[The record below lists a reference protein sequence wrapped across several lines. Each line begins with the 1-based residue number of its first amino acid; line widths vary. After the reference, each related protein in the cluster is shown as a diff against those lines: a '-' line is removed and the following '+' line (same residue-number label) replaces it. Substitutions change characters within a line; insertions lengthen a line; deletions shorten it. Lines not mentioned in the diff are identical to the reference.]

1 LFKLKVIK
9 VFILSFVCLIPTIQN
24 DRGKI
29 FMKRIMFY
37 CQHILGMG
45 HLVRS
50 REIVRGLTKDFQVC
64 FINGGEI
71 IQGFEIPA
79 GVEVINLPVIKTDPE
94 FTELQVVDDAFS
106 LSEAKEIR
114 KNRLLEIFNKFQPD
128 ILIVELFP
136 FGRRRFSFE
145 LIPLLEL
152 AKSNKGA
159 TKIVSSLRDI
169 VVVKPEKQ
177 VKHEEKV
184 CNLINQYFDILL
196 VHSDPELVPLE
207 ATFSRVNDLKCQ
219 VYYTGYIVQ
228 EPPTNPILT
237 DEDWEIIKS
246 DKPLILASVGGGRFG
261 HELLECVVNTAP
273 FLEKVLPHHIQVF
286 TGPFIPNSKFKQ
298 LQEMAKFSKNI
309 YVRRYTP
316 YLLNYMKKA
325 DLSINMSGYNTIM
338 NILTTGV
345 RAMIL
350 PFTGN
355 QDREQTIRAEK
366 LSNLGVVKFINH
378 NYLQPDY
385 LAINIINYLKEQP
398 NKISFDSEG
407 VEKTANILKALAV
420 KQKIA

>member
-1 LFKLKVIK
+1 
-9 VFILSFVCLIPTIQN
+9 
-24 DRGKI
+24 
-29 FMKRIMFY
+29 MKRIMFY

-79 GVEVINLPVIKTDPE
+79 GVEVINLPAIKTDPE
-94 FTELQVVDDAFS
+94 FAELQVVDDAFS
-106 LSEAKEIR
+106 LNEVQEIR
-114 KNRLLEIFNKFQPD
+114 KNRLLEIFQQFQPD

-152 AKSNKGA
+152 AKSKKGS

-169 VVVKPEKQ
+169 VAVKPEKQ

-184 CNLINQYFDILL
+184 CKLINKYFDMLL

-219 VYYTGYIVQ
+219 VYYTGYVVQ
-228 EPPTNPILT
+228 EPPRNPILT
-237 DEDWEIIKS
+237 DQDREIIKS

-273 FLEKVLPHHIQVF
+273 FLEKLLPHQIQVF
-286 TGPFIPNSKFKQ
+286 TGPFIPNSKFKE
-298 LQEMAKFSKNI
+298 LQQMAKFSKNI
-309 YVRRYTP
+309 YIRRYTP

-325 DLSINMSGYNTIM
+325 ELSINMSGYNTTM

-366 LSNLGVVKFINH
+366 LSNLGIVKFINH

-398 NKISFDSEG
+398 NKISFDSGG
-407 VEKTANILKALAV
+407 VEKTATILKALAV
-420 KQKIA
+420 KQKFA

>member
-1 LFKLKVIK
+1 
-9 VFILSFVCLIPTIQN
+9 
-24 DRGKI
+24 
-29 FMKRIMFY
+29 MKRIMFY

-79 GVEVINLPVIKTDPE
+79 GVEVINLPAIKTDLE
-94 FTELQVVDDAFS
+94 SAELQVLDDAFS
-106 LSEAKEIR
+106 LSEAKDIR
-114 KNRLLEIFNKFQPD
+114 KNRLLEIFKQFQPD

-152 AKSNKGA
+152 AKSNKGS

-169 VVVKPEKQ
+169 VVIKPEKQ

-184 CNLINQYFDILL
+184 CNLINKYFDILL
-196 VHSDPELVPLE
+196 VHSDPELVSLE

-219 VYYTGYIVQ
+219 VYYTGYVVQ
-228 EPPTNPILT
+228 DPPKNLILT
-237 DEDWEIIKS
+237 DEDREIIKS

-273 FLEKVLPHHIQVF
+273 FLEKLLPHHIQVF
-286 TGPFIPNSKFKQ
+286 TGPFIPNSKFKN

-309 YVRRYTP
+309 YIRRYTP

-355 QDREQTIRAEK
+355 QEQEQIIRAEK
-366 LSNLGVVKFINH
+366 LSDLGIVKFINH

-398 NKISFDSEG
+398 NKINFDSGG
-407 VEKTANILKALAV
+407 VEKTVNILRECFKSPFVSSKTLSIPPIPF
-420 KQKIA
+420 KKEGGI

>member
-1 LFKLKVIK
+1 
-9 VFILSFVCLIPTIQN
+9 
-24 DRGKI
+24 
-29 FMKRIMFY
+29 MKRIMFY

-79 GVEVINLPVIKTDPE
+79 GVEVINLPAIKTDPE
-94 FTELQVVDDAFS
+94 FSELQVVDDAFS
-106 LSEAKEIR
+106 LNEAKEIR
-114 KNRLLEIFNKFQPD
+114 KNRLLEIFQQFQPD

-152 AKSNKGA
+152 AKSNKGS

-169 VVVKPEKQ
+169 VAVKPEKQ

-184 CNLINQYFDILL
+184 CKLINKYFDMLL

-219 VYYTGYIVQ
+219 VYYTGYVVQ

-237 DEDWEIIKS
+237 DQDREIIKS

-261 HELLECVVNTAP
+261 HDLLECVVNTAP
-273 FLEKVLPHHIQVF
+273 FLEKLLPHHIQVF
-286 TGPFIPNSKFKQ
+286 TGPFIPNSKFKE
-298 LQEMAKFSKNI
+298 LQQMAKFSKNI
-309 YVRRYTP
+309 YIRRYTP

-325 DLSINMSGYNTIM
+325 DLSINMSGYNTTM

-366 LSNLGVVKFINH
+366 LSNLGIVKFINH

-398 NKISFDSEG
+398 NKISFDSGG

-420 KQKIA
+420 KQKVA

>member
-1 LFKLKVIK
+1 
-9 VFILSFVCLIPTIQN
+9 
-24 DRGKI
+24 
-29 FMKRIMFY
+29 MKRIMFY

-50 REIVRGLTKDFQVC
+50 REIVRGLTKDFQIC

-79 GVEVINLPVIKTDPE
+79 GVEVINLPAIKTDPE
-94 FTELQVVDDAFS
+94 FAELQVVDDALS
-106 LSEAKEIR
+106 LNEAKEIR
-114 KNRLLEIFNKFQPD
+114 KNRLLEIFQQFQPD

-152 AKSNKGA
+152 AKSNKGL

-184 CNLINQYFDILL
+184 CNLINKYFDILL

-219 VYYTGYIVQ
+219 VDYTGYVVQ
-228 EPPTNPILT
+228 EPPTNPVLT
-237 DEDWEIIKS
+237 DEDREIIKS

-286 TGPFIPNSKFKQ
+286 TGPFIPNSKFKE

-366 LSNLGVVKFINH
+366 LSKLGVVKFINH

-398 NKISFDSEG
+398 NKISFDSGG

>member
-1 LFKLKVIK
+1 
-9 VFILSFVCLIPTIQN
+9 
-24 DRGKI
+24 
-29 FMKRIMFY
+29 MKRIMFY

-79 GVEVINLPVIKTDPE
+79 GVEVINLPAIKTDPE
-94 FTELQVVDDAFS
+94 FAELQVVDDTFS
-106 LSEAKEIR
+106 LNEVQEIR
-114 KNRLLEIFNKFQPD
+114 KNRLLEIFQQFQPD

-152 AKSNKGA
+152 AKSKKGS

-169 VVVKPEKQ
+169 VAVKPEKQ

-184 CNLINQYFDILL
+184 CKLINKYFDMLL

-219 VYYTGYIVQ
+219 VYYTGYVVQ

-237 DEDWEIIKS
+237 DQDREIIKS

-261 HELLECVVNTAP
+261 HELLECVVNAAP
-273 FLEKVLPHHIQVF
+273 FLEKLLPHHIQVF
-286 TGPFIPNSKFKQ
+286 TGPFIPNSKFKE
-298 LQEMAKFSKNI
+298 LQQMAKFSKNI
-309 YVRRYTP
+309 YIRRYTP

-325 DLSINMSGYNTIM
+325 ELSINMSGYNTTM

-366 LSNLGVVKFINH
+366 LSNLGIVKFINH

-398 NKISFDSEG
+398 NKISFDSGG

-420 KQKIA
+420 KQKFA

>member
-1 LFKLKVIK
+1 
-9 VFILSFVCLIPTIQN
+9 
-24 DRGKI
+24 
-29 FMKRIMFY
+29 MKRIMFY

-79 GVEVINLPVIKTDPE
+79 GVEVINLPAIKTDPE
-94 FTELQVVDDAFS
+94 FAELQVVDDAFS
-106 LSEAKEIR
+106 LSEVQEIR
-114 KNRLLEIFNKFQPD
+114 KNRLLEIFQQFQPD

-152 AKSNKGA
+152 AKSKKGS

-169 VVVKPEKQ
+169 VAVKPEKQ

-184 CNLINQYFDILL
+184 CKLINKYFDMLL

-219 VYYTGYIVQ
+219 VYYTGYVVQ

-237 DEDWEIIKS
+237 DQDREIIKS

-273 FLEKVLPHHIQVF
+273 FLEKLLPHHIQVF
-286 TGPFIPNSKFKQ
+286 TGPFIPNSKFKE
-298 LQEMAKFSKNI
+298 LQQMARFSKNI
-309 YVRRYTP
+309 YIRRYTP

-325 DLSINMSGYNTIM
+325 ELSINMSGYNTTM

-355 QDREQTIRAEK
+355 QEREQTIRAEK
-366 LSNLGVVKFINH
+366 LSNLGIVKFINH

-398 NKISFDSEG
+398 NKISFDSGG
-407 VEKTANILKALAV
+407 VEKTANILKALAA
-420 KQKIA
+420 KQKFALFEKGSRVY

>member
-1 LFKLKVIK
+1 
-9 VFILSFVCLIPTIQN
+9 
-24 DRGKI
+24 
-29 FMKRIMFY
+29 MKRIMFY

-79 GVEVINLPVIKTDPE
+79 GVEVINLPAIKTDPE
-94 FTELQVVDDAFS
+94 FSELQVVDDAFS
-106 LSEAKEIR
+106 LNEAKEIR
-114 KNRLLEIFNKFQPD
+114 KNRLLEIFKQFQPH

-152 AKSNKGA
+152 AKSNKGS

-184 CNLINQYFDILL
+184 CNFINKYFDILL

-219 VYYTGYIVQ
+219 VCYTGYVVQ
-228 EPPTNPILT
+228 EPPINPILT
-237 DEDWEIIKS
+237 DEDREIIKS

-273 FLEKVLPHHIQVF
+273 FLEKVLPHNIQVF
-286 TGPFIPNSKFKQ
+286 TGPFIPNSKFKK

-309 YVRRYTP
+309 YIRRYTP

-325 DLSINMSGYNTIM
+325 DLSINMSGYNTTM

-398 NKISFDSEG
+398 NKISFDSGG

-420 KQKIA
+420 KQKVA

>member
-1 LFKLKVIK
+1 
-9 VFILSFVCLIPTIQN
+9 
-24 DRGKI
+24 
-29 FMKRIMFY
+29 MKRIMFY

-79 GVEVINLPVIKTDPE
+79 GVEVINLPAIKTDPD
-94 FTELQVVDDAFS
+94 FSELQVVDDAFS
-106 LSEAKEIR
+106 LDEAKEIR
-114 KNRLLEIFNKFQPD
+114 KNRLLEIFQQFQPD

-145 LIPLLEL
+145 LIPLLKL
-152 AKSNKGA
+152 AKSNKRS

-169 VVVKPEKQ
+169 VVAKPEKEG
-177 VKHEEKV
+177 KHEEKV
-184 CNLINQYFDILL
+184 CNLINKYFDMLL

-219 VYYTGYIVQ
+219 VYYTGYVVQ
-228 EPPTNPILT
+228 EPPINPILT
-237 DEDWEIIKS
+237 EEDREIIKS
-246 DKPLILASVGGGRFG
+246 DKPLILVSVGGGRFG
-261 HELLECVVNTAP
+261 HKLLECVVNTAP
-273 FLEKVLPHHIQVF
+273 LLEKVLPHHIQVF
-286 TGPFIPNSKFKQ
+286 TGPFIPNSKFKE

-309 YVRRYTP
+309 YIRRYTP

-325 DLSINMSGYNTIM
+325 DLSINMSGYNTTM

-345 RAMIL
+345 RAMML

-366 LSNLGVVKFINH
+366 LSNLGIVKFINH

-398 NKISFDSEG
+398 NKISFDSGG
-407 VEKTANILKALAV
+407 VEKTANILKALAL
-420 KQKIA
+420 KQKAA

>member
-1 LFKLKVIK
+1 
-9 VFILSFVCLIPTIQN
+9 
-24 DRGKI
+24 
-29 FMKRIMFY
+29 MKRIMFY

-79 GVEVINLPVIKTDPE
+79 GVEVINLPAIKTDPE
-94 FTELQVVDDAFS
+94 FSELQVVDDAFS
-106 LSEAKEIR
+106 LDEAKEIR
-114 KNRLLEIFNKFQPD
+114 KNRLLKIFQQFQPD

-136 FGRRRFSFE
+136 FGRRRFYFE
-145 LIPLLEL
+145 LIPLLKL
-152 AKSNKGA
+152 AKSNKGS

-184 CNLINQYFDILL
+184 CNLINKYFDILL

-219 VYYTGYIVQ
+219 LYYTGYVVQ
-228 EPPTNPILT
+228 EPPKNPILT
-237 DEDWEIIKS
+237 DEDREIIKS

-261 HELLECVVNTAP
+261 HELLERVVNTAP
-273 FLEKVLPHHIQVF
+273 FLEKVLPHNIQVF
-286 TGPFIPNSKFKQ
+286 TGPFIPNSKFKE

-309 YVRRYTP
+309 YIRRYTP

-325 DLSINMSGYNTIM
+325 DLSINMSGYNTTM

-366 LSNLGVVKFINH
+366 LSNLGVVKFLNH

-398 NKISFDSEG
+398 NKISFDFGG
-407 VEKTANILKALAV
+407 VEKTANILKALV
-420 KQKIA
+420 FKQKIA

>member
-1 LFKLKVIK
+1 
-9 VFILSFVCLIPTIQN
+9 
-24 DRGKI
+24 
-29 FMKRIMFY
+29 MKRIMFY

-79 GVEVINLPVIKTDPE
+79 GVEVINLPAIKTDLE
-94 FTELQVVDDAFS
+94 AAELQVLDDAFS
-106 LSEAKEIR
+106 LSEAKDIR
-114 KNRLLEIFNKFQPD
+114 KNRLLEIFKQFQPD

-152 AKSNKGA
+152 AKSNKGS

-169 VVVKPEKQ
+169 VVIKPEKQ

-184 CNLINQYFDILL
+184 CNLINKYFDILL
-196 VHSDPELVPLE
+196 VHSDPELVSLE

-219 VYYTGYIVQ
+219 VYYTGYVVQ
-228 EPPTNPILT
+228 DPPTNLILT
-237 DEDWEIIKS
+237 DEDREIIKS

-273 FLEKVLPHHIQVF
+273 FLEKLLPHHIQVF
-286 TGPFIPNSKFKQ
+286 TGPFIPNSKFKE
-298 LQEMAKFSKNI
+298 LQKMAKFSKNI
-309 YVRRYTP
+309 YIRRYTP

-355 QDREQTIRAEK
+355 QEQEQIIRAEK
-366 LSNLGVVKFINH
+366 LSDLGIVKFINH

-398 NKISFDSEG
+398 NKINFDSGG
-407 VEKTANILKALAV
+407 VEKTVNILRGCFKSPFVSSKTLSIPPTPF
-420 KQKIA
+420 KKEGGI

>member
-1 LFKLKVIK
+1 
-9 VFILSFVCLIPTIQN
+9 
-24 DRGKI
+24 
-29 FMKRIMFY
+29 MKRIMFY

-79 GVEVINLPVIKTDPE
+79 DVEVINLPTIKTDIE
-94 FTELQVVDDAFS
+94 LAELQVVDDAFS

-114 KNRLLEIFNKFQPD
+114 KNRLLEIFKQFQPD
-128 ILIVELFP
+128 ILMVELFP

-152 AKSNKGA
+152 AKSNKGS
-159 TKIVSSLRDI
+159 TKIVSSLQDI
-169 VVVKPEKQ
+169 VVIKPEKK
-177 VKHEEKV
+177 VKHEEKI
-184 CNLINQYFDILL
+184 CNLIKKYFDILL
-196 VHSDPELVPLE
+196 VHSDPDLVPLE

-219 VYYTGYIVQ
+219 VHYTGYVVQ
-228 EPPTNPILT
+228 DPPTNLILT
-237 DEDWEIIKS
+237 DEERGIIKS

-273 FLEKVLPHHIQVF
+273 FLEKLLPHQIQVF
-286 TGPFIPNSKFKQ
+286 TGPFIPNSKFKK
-298 LQEMAKFSKNI
+298 LQEMAKSSKNI
-309 YVRRYTP
+309 YIRRYTP

-355 QDREQTIRAEK
+355 QEQEQIIRAEK
-366 LSNLGVVKFINH
+366 LSDLGIVKFINH

-398 NKISFDSEG
+398 NKINFDSGG
-407 VEKTANILKALAV
+407 VEKTVNILRGCFKSPFVSSKTLSIPPTPF
-420 KQKIA
+420 KKGGGI